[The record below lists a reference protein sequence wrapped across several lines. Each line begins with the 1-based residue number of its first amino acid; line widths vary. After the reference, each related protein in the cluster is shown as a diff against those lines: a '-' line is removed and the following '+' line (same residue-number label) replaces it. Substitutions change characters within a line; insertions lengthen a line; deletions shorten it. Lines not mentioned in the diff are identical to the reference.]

1 MSDITVKSAKT
12 LRPKKQYKF
21 VKKLHNFF
29 VYVKHNPV
37 LYLMLIP
44 GLFFLI
50 VYKFTPLYGILMAFK
65 DYDIFLGEN
74 PIQAIGLS
82 PWVGLEHFER
92 LFASSQFAQVLSN
105 TLIING
111 LKIVW
116 LFPIPIICAILLNEI
131 HRVSFRKFLQTS
143 IYIP

>member
-1 MSDITVKSAKT
+1 MSDLTVKSEKM
-12 LRPKKQYKF
+12 LRPKNKYKF

-65 DYDIFLGEN
+65 DYDI
-74 PIQAIGLS
+74 
-82 PWVGLEHFER
+82 
-92 LFASSQFAQVLSN
+92 
-105 TLIING
+105 
-111 LKIVW
+111 
-116 LFPIPIICAILLNEI
+116 
-131 HRVSFRKFLQTS
+131 
-143 IYIP
+143 